1 MTDCLQLNALGRFAE
16 FKSKRVWLITVRI
29 GRICN
34 ISWCPY
40 RTDHTALT
48 GPTNRCLTGHI

>member
-1 MTDCLQLNALGRFAE
+1 MTGCLQLNALGRFAE

-34 ISWCPY
+34 IGWYLY
-40 RTDHTALT
+40 RTDYTVLT
-48 GPTNRCLTGHI
+48 GPTNRC